1 MSVQIA
7 WPEQAGLARP
17 LDEGQVAAA
26 VERALE
32 HGGRAGL
39 EVSVVFTTDAELAR
53 LHREWLDDA
62 APTDVIA
69 FDLGEDLPGPAAEL
83 YVSLERARLVAAERG
98 GDAGR
103 ELALYLVH
111 GALHLCGYDDRE
123 PAERRAMRAAEGAVL
138 AELGYPPEEPF

>member
-1 MSVQIA
+1 VSVQIA
-7 WPEQAGLARP
+7 WPEGAGLRQP
-17 LDEGQVAAA
+17 LDEAQVAAA

-53 LHREWLDDA
+53 MHGEWLDDA

-83 YVSLERARLVAAERG
+83 YVSLERAQLVAAERG
-98 GDAGR
+98 GDPGR

-111 GALHLCGYDDRE
+111 GALHLCGHDDRE
-123 PAERRAMRAAEGAVL
+123 PAERLAMRAAESEVL
-138 AELGYPPEEPF
+138 ATLGYPPEDPF